1 MSLRRWLLAVT
12 AAAGAYY
19 LLAAAVLLFVGPFRY
34 SLPQFGRIGYEPT
47 LTVLGVV
54 TAVGTAGAAL
64 VAYAYGGPRAVA
76 AIATAYAAM
85 ALRDLLPHIADDT
98 AWVPPPDIDGVTT
111 ATVLL
116 LSYLVAVV
124 AVPLGAVLAAR
135 TMRHR
140 SAPAPALLA
149 AGAYYLTSVA
159 MSLPTPQLDLRLTFP
174 FTAGQLP
181 AMWHLA
187 VVALPAAVAALLL
200 SPARPL
206 WHAAL
211 IAVFIGLAGAAP
223 GEITPVGLPRSPYM
237 PTALVGVPIA
247 TGLIAVAVVVAKRAA
262 ARRSFASMT
271 PSPWGAAAAG
281 AAVALASVVA
291 WAVLA
296 SAPNQYQQITAVETY
311 RRSGDERKIV
321 VCVTSGVGDQVL
333 GSSARESATTVA
345 VTVRLRS
352 PVSWYPRTLQGIS
365 LPVVVALR
373 EPLGTRVVVD
383 ESTGR
388 AARET
393 SNPAGPYGPWC

>member
-1 MSLRRWLLAVT
+1 MDLRHWLLAVT

-47 LTVLGVV
+47 LIVLGVV

-64 VAYAYGGPRAVA
+64 VAHAYGGPRAVA

-85 ALRDLLPHIADDT
+85 ALRDLLPHIADET
-98 AWVPPPDIDGVTT
+98 AWVPPPDIHGITT

-124 AVPLGAVLAAR
+124 AVPLGAIVAAR
-135 TMRHR
+135 TMRHQG
-140 SAPAPALLA
+140 APPPALLA

-174 FTAGQLP
+174 FTADQLP
-181 AMWHLA
+181 AMWRFA
-187 VVALPAAVAALLL
+187 VVSLPAAVAALFL

-206 WHAAL
+206 WHAAV
-211 IAVFIGLAGAAP
+211 IAAFIGLAGAAP
-223 GEITPVGLPRSPYM
+223 GEITPVGLPRSPYV
-237 PTALVGVPIA
+237 PTALVGVPIL
-247 TGLIAVAVVVAKRAA
+247 TGLIAIAVVVAKRAA
-262 ARRSFASMT
+262 ARRSLAPLT
-271 PSPWGAAAAG
+271 PSPWVAAAAG
-281 AAVALASVVA
+281 AALAFTSVGA
-291 WAVLA
+291 WALLA
-296 SAPNQYQQITAVETY
+296 SAPNPYHQTSRVETY
-311 RRSGDERKIV
+311 RRSGDERKV
-321 VCVTSGVGDQVL
+321 VACVVSGVGDQVL

-365 LPVVVALR
+365 LPVIVALR
-373 EPLGTRVVVD
+373 EPLGSRLVVD

-388 AARET
+388 PARET
-393 SNPAGPYGPWC
+393 SDPAGPYGPWC